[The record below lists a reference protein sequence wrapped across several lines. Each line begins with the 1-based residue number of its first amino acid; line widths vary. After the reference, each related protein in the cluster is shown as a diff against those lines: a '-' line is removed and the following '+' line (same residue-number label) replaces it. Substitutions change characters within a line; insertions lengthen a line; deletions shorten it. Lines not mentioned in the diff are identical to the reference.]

1 MTPKMTIEQTDVLI
15 VGAGPAGLAS
25 ALELKRQGVA
35 RVTVVDREPEAGGT
49 PRLCHHTGFG
59 VWDFHRVYSGPQ
71 YARRYVEQ
79 AIAGGVEIR
88 TATTITGWS
97 DAGSLTYTSPQ
108 GVGVIEASSI
118 LLATGVRERPR
129 AARLTPGS
137 RPQGVFT
144 TGSLQR
150 FVDERHL
157 PVGKRAVIVGAEEV
171 SLSAF
176 MTLRGAGLEVVAMIT
191 ELPRHQMYFPY
202 APVKWWLVDLL
213 NRTPV
218 RTSTRI
224 HRILGRKRV
233 EGVEILHADTGRM
246 ETIACDAVV
255 FTGDWVPEYEVARSG
270 GLIMDRGTHGP
281 QVDAQFRTSQP
292 GVFAAG
298 NLLRGAET
306 AATSAMEGRH
316 AAQRIFEFLEGAAW
330 PEQRRPIEVESPITW
345 VFPNSVSA
353 SDAPSSLERLSFR
366 VDGFYQNAAVQVR
379 QGEQAVH
386 TQTFRRLSPNETMHM
401 SADWL
406 ANLDLN
412 GDPPKVIL
420 TG

>member
-1 MTPKMTIEQTDVLI
+1 MTIEQTDVLI

-25 ALELKRQGVA
+25 ALELKRQSVA

-71 YARRYVEQ
+71 YARRYVQQ
-79 AIAGGVEIR
+79 AIAGGVDIR
-88 TATTITGWS
+88 TATTITGWD
-97 DAGSLTYTSPQ
+97 DARSLTYTSPQ
-108 GVGVIEASSI
+108 GVGVIEARAI

-176 MTLRGAGLEVVAMIT
+176 LTLRGAGLEVAMITT

-202 APVKWWLVDLL
+202 APAKWLLVDLM
-213 NRTPV
+213 NRTPL
-218 RTSTRI
+218 RTATRI

-233 EGVEILHADTGRM
+233 EGVEIIHLGTGEL
-246 ETIACDAVV
+246 ETVACDAVV

-270 GLIMDRGTHGP
+270 GLVMDSGTHGP
-281 QVDAQFRTSQP
+281 QVDGQFRTSQP

-306 AATSAMEGRH
+306 AATSAMEGRRS
-316 AAQRIFEFLEGAAW
+316 AEYISEFLEGNAW
-330 PEQRRPIEVESPITW
+330 PERRLPIEVDAPIAW

-353 SDAPSSLERLSFR
+353 SDNLSSLKRLSFR
-366 VDGFYQNAAVQVR
+366 VDEFYQKAAVQVR
-379 QGEQAVH
+379 QGSQTLH

-401 SADWL
+401 NADWL
-406 ANLDLN
+406 AKLNLN
-412 GDPPKVIL
+412 GEAPKVIL
-420 TG
+420 TGSRF